1 MLAEPADAVRA
12 RAEHLAELTSG
23 RVEQTVARAGG
34 GSLPTTDLESYACAL
49 EEGLAEPLRRGD
61 PPVIGIVRDGA
72 LLLDCR
78 TLTDDEVE
86 EAARAVSE
94 CRSR

>member
-1 MLAEPADAVRA
+1 
-12 RAEHLAELTSG
+12 
-23 RVEQTVARAGG
+23 
-34 GSLPTTDLESYACAL
+34 
-49 EEGLAEPLRRGD
+49 
-61 PPVIGIVRDGA
+61 VIGIVRDGA

-78 TLTDDEVE
+78 TLGDDEVE